1 MPRIVNRAALGAG
14 RRRQREHPQ
23 HLSLPT
29 ELLRQRQC
37 AKGPCLLVRIAPRG
51 DLAQHVRR
59 NDAVQRDDLCSHDI
73 SFPVNRQEKAP
84 QPFAP
89 FDGHRL
95 TDLWMHPREDS
106 GLNFASRLEEI
117 EFASQVWQNEF

>member
-1 MPRIVNRAALGAG
+1 M
-14 RRRQREHPQ
+14 
-23 HLSLPT
+23 
-29 ELLRQRQC
+29 
-37 AKGPCLLVRIAPRG
+37 
-51 DLAQHVRR
+51 
-59 NDAVQRDDLCSHDI
+59 DAIDATAMTS

-117 EFASQVWQNEF
+117 EFAGLVCHNESPIYETSAME